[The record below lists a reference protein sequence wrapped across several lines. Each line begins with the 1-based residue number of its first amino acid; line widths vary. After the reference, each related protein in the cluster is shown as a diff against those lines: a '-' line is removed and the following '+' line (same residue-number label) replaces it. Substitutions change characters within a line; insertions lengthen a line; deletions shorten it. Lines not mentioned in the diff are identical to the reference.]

1 MQQAMKKPA
10 VLLVHDYY
18 QVPGGED
25 VVVANEK
32 HLLETHGHAVTL
44 YARRN
49 EEISHMGALAKVGSA
64 LGMFFSIRTY
74 REIRRSIREN
84 QISLVHVHNTLPLI
98 GPAVYYAA
106 FREGVP
112 VVQTVHNFRF
122 LCPNAIFYRDGHI
135 CEDCTKKGL
144 HCAVKHCCYRGSRL
158 QTVLCVL
165 STRLHRALKTYSH
178 LNYITLTDF
187 NREKLL
193 ALRQIPPENVSVKP
207 NFVEPPETIVP
218 YTARENQVVYVGRLD
233 ALKGIRLLLEA
244 WARYERSGGDMRL
257 IICGTGPEEA
267 WCRTYLAQE
276 GLKQAELRGFVPNQA
291 ARALVGQSKALILPT
306 QWYEGFPMT
315 IVEAFSAATPVICSD
330 LGNAGS
336 LIADGVTGF
345 KFPADSAEQLAQT
358 LKRLQNAESVSEG
371 ALKKYQEKFTAE
383 ANYRQLMAIYRRA
396 LQKSSERSGQ
406 SCG

>member
-1 MQQAMKKPA
+1 MQQATKQPA

-32 HLLETHGHAVTL
+32 HLLETHGHAAAL
-44 YARRN
+44 YVRRN
-49 EEISHMGALAKVGSA
+49 EEISRMGALEKIRSA

-74 REIRRSIREN
+74 REVRRSIREN
-84 QISLVHVHNTLPLI
+84 RISLVHVHNTLPLI

-106 FREGVP
+106 LREGVP
-112 VVQTVHNFRF
+112 VVQTVHNFRL
-122 LCPNAIFYRDGHI
+122 LCPNALFYRDGHI

-144 HCAVKHCCYRGSRL
+144 HCAVKHRCYRGSRL

-165 STRLHRALKTYSH
+165 STRLHRALKTYSRLH
-178 LNYITLTDF
+178 YITLTDF
-187 NREKLL
+187 NRQKLL
-193 ALRQIPPENVSVKP
+193 ALEQIPPENVSVKP
-207 NFVEPPETIVP
+207 NFVEPSETIVP
-218 YTARENQVVYVGRLD
+218 YAARENQVVY
-233 ALKGIRLLLEA
+233 
-244 WARYERSGGDMRL
+244 
-257 IICGTGPEEA
+257 ICGTGSEEA
-267 WCRTYLAQE
+267 WCREYLTRE
-276 GLKQAELRGFVPNQA
+276 KLKQAELRGFVPNSA
-291 ARALVGQSKALILPT
+291 ARALMGQSKALILPT

-336 LIADGVTGF
+336 LISDGVTGF

-358 LKRLQNAESVSEG
+358 LNRLQHAESVSEG
-371 ALKKYQEKFTAE
+371 ALKTYQENFTAE
-383 ANYRQLMAIYRRA
+383 ANYRQLMAIYSKA
-396 LQKSSERSGQ
+396 MQKSGERNEP

>member
-1 MQQAMKKPA
+1 MQQATKQPA

-32 HLLETHGHAVTL
+32 HLLETHGHAAAL

-49 EEISHMGALAKVGSA
+49 EEISRMGALEKIRSA

-74 REIRRSIREN
+74 REVRRSIREN
-84 QISLVHVHNTLPLI
+84 RISLVHVHNTLPLI

-106 FREGVP
+106 LREGVP
-112 VVQTVHNFRF
+112 VVQTVHNFRL

-144 HCAVKHCCYRGSRL
+144 HCAVKHRCYRGSRL
-158 QTVLCVL
+158 
-165 STRLHRALKTYSH
+165 H
-178 LNYITLTDF
+178 YITLTDF
-187 NREKLL
+187 NRQKLL
-193 ALRQIPPENVSVKP
+193 ALKQIPPENVSVKP

-218 YTARENQVVYVGRLD
+218 YAARENQVVYIGRLD

-244 WARYERSGGDMRL
+244 WARYERSGGGMKL
-257 IICGTGPEEA
+257 IICGTGPEET
-267 WCRTYLAQE
+267 WCREYLTREKLTQV
-276 GLKQAELRGFVPNQA
+276 ELRGFVPNSA
-291 ARALVGQSKALILPT
+291 ARALMGQSKALILPT

-330 LGNAGS
+330 LGNTGS
-336 LIADGVTGF
+336 LISDGVTGF

-358 LKRLQNAESVSEG
+358 LNQLQHAESVSEG
-371 ALKKYQEKFTAE
+371 ALKTYQENFTAE
-383 ANYRQLMAIYRRA
+383 ANYRQLMAIYSKA
-396 LQKSSERSGQ
+396 MQKSGERNEP

>member
-1 MQQAMKKPA
+1 MQQATKQPA

-32 HLLETHGHAVTL
+32 HLLETHGHAAAL

-49 EEISHMGALAKVGSA
+49 EEISRMGALEKIRSA

-74 REIRRSIREN
+74 REVRRSIREN
-84 QISLVHVHNTLPLI
+84 RISLVHVHNTLPLI

-106 FREGVP
+106 LREGVP
-112 VVQTVHNFRF
+112 VVQTVHNFRL
-122 LCPNAIFYRDGHI
+122 LCPNALFYRDGHI

-144 HCAVKHCCYRGSRL
+144 HCAVKHRCYRGSRL

-165 STRLHRALKTYSH
+165 STRLHRALKTYSRLH
-178 LNYITLTDF
+178 YITLTDF
-187 NREKLL
+187 NRQKLL
-193 ALRQIPPENVSVKP
+193 ALGQIPPENVSVKP
-207 NFVEPPETIVP
+207 NFVEPSETIVP
-218 YTARENQVVYVGRLD
+218 YAARENQVVYIGRLD

-244 WARYERSGGDMRL
+244 WARYERSGGGMKL
-257 IICGTGPEEA
+257 IICGTGPEET
-267 WCRTYLAQE
+267 WCREYLTRE
-276 GLKQAELRGFVPNQA
+276 KLKQAELRGFVPNSA
-291 ARALVGQSKALILPT
+291 ARALMGQSKALILPT

-315 IVEAFSAATPVICSD
+315 IVEAFSVATPVICSD

-336 LIADGVTGF
+336 LISDGVTGF
-345 KFPADSAEQLAQT
+345 KFPADSAERLAQT
-358 LKRLQNAESVSEG
+358 LNRLQHAESVSEG
-371 ALKKYQEKFTAE
+371 ALKTYQENFTAE
-383 ANYRQLMAIYRRA
+383 ANYRQLMAIYSKA
-396 LQKSSERSGQ
+396 MQKSGERNEP

>member
-1 MQQAMKKPA
+1 MQQATKQPA

-32 HLLETHGHAVTL
+32 HLLETHGHAAAL
-44 YARRN
+44 YVRRN
-49 EEISHMGALAKVGSA
+49 EEISRMGAPEKIRSA

-74 REIRRSIREN
+74 REVRRSIREN
-84 QISLVHVHNTLPLI
+84 RISLVHVHNTLPLI

-106 FREGVP
+106 FREGIP
-112 VVQTVHNFRF
+112 VVQTVHNFRL
-122 LCPNAIFYRDGHI
+122 LCPNALFYRDGHI
-135 CEDCTKKGL
+135 CEDCVKKGL
-144 HCAVKHCCYRGSRL
+144 HCAVKHRCYRGSRL
-158 QTVLCVL
+158 
-165 STRLHRALKTYSH
+165 H
-178 LNYITLTDF
+178 YITLTDF
-187 NREKLL
+187 NRQKLL
-193 ALRQIPPENVSVKP
+193 ALKQIPPENVSVKS

-218 YTARENQVVYVGRLD
+218 YAARENQVVYIGRLD

-244 WARYERSGGDMRL
+244 WARYERSGGGMKL

-267 WCRTYLAQE
+267 WCREYLTRE
-276 GLKQAELRGFVPNQA
+276 KLKQVELRGFVPNSA
-291 ARALVGQSKALILPT
+291 ARALMGQSKALILPT

-336 LIADGVTGF
+336 LISDGVTGF

-358 LKRLQNAESVSEG
+358 LNRLQHAESVSEG
-371 ALKKYQEKFTAE
+371 ALKTYQENFTAE
-383 ANYRQLMAIYRRA
+383 ANYRRLMAIYSKA
-396 LQKSSERSGQ
+396 MQKSGERNEP

>member
-1 MQQAMKKPA
+1 MQQATKQPA

-32 HLLETHGHAVTL
+32 HLLETHGHAAAL

-49 EEISHMGALAKVGSA
+49 EEISRMGALEKIRSA

-74 REIRRSIREN
+74 REVRRSIREN
-84 QISLVHVHNTLPLI
+84 RISLVHVPNTLPLI

-106 FREGVP
+106 LREGVP
-112 VVQTVHNFRF
+112 VVQTVHTFRL
-122 LCPNAIFYRDGHI
+122 LCPNALFYRDGHI

-144 HCAVKHCCYRGSRL
+144 HCAVKHRCYRGSRL

-165 STRLHRALKTYSH
+165 STRLHRALKTYSRLH
-178 LNYITLTDF
+178 YITLTDF
-187 NREKLL
+187 NRQKLL
-193 ALRQIPPENVSVKP
+193 ALEQIPPENVSVKP

-218 YTARENQVVYVGRLD
+218 YAVRENQVVYIGRLD
-233 ALKGIRLLLEA
+233 ALKGIRL
-244 WARYERSGGDMRL
+244 
-257 IICGTGPEEA
+257 EA
-267 WCRTYLAQE
+267 WCREYLTRE
-276 GLKQAELRGFVPNQA
+276 KLKQAELRGFVPNSA
-291 ARALVGQSKALILPT
+291 ARALMGQSKALILPT

-315 IVEAFSAATPVICSD
+315 IVEAFSVATPVICSD

-336 LIADGVTGF
+336 LISDGVTGF

-358 LKRLQNAESVSEG
+358 LNRLQHAESVSEG
-371 ALKKYQEKFTAE
+371 ALKTYQENFTAE
-383 ANYRQLMAIYRRA
+383 ANYRQLMAIYSKA
-396 LQKSSERSGQ
+396 MQKSGERNEP

>member
-1 MQQAMKKPA
+1 MQQATKQPA

-32 HLLETHGHAVTL
+32 HLLETHGHAAAL

-49 EEISHMGALAKVGSA
+49 EEISRMGALEKIRSA

-74 REIRRSIREN
+74 REVRRSIREN
-84 QISLVHVHNTLPLI
+84 RISLVHVHNTLPLI

-112 VVQTVHNFRF
+112 VVQTVHNFRL
-122 LCPNAIFYRDGHI
+122 LCPNALFYRDGHI

-144 HCAVKHCCYRGSRL
+144 HCAVKHRCYRGSRL
-158 QTVLCVL
+158 QTMLCVL
-165 STRLHRALKTYSH
+165 STRLHRALKTYSRLH
-178 LNYITLTDF
+178 YITLTDF
-187 NREKLL
+187 NRQKLL
-193 ALRQIPPENVSVKP
+193 ALKQIPPENVSVKP

-218 YTARENQVVYVGRLD
+218 N
-233 ALKGIRLLLEA
+233 
-244 WARYERSGGDMRL
+244 S
-257 IICGTGPEEA
+257 
-267 WCRTYLAQE
+267 
-276 GLKQAELRGFVPNQA
+276 A
-291 ARALVGQSKALILPT
+291 ARALMGQSKALILPT

-336 LIADGVTGF
+336 LISDGVTGF

-358 LKRLQNAESVSEG
+358 LNRLQHAESVSEG
-371 ALKKYQEKFTAE
+371 ALKTYQENFTAE
-383 ANYRQLMAIYRRA
+383 ANYRQLMAIYSKA
-396 LQKSSERSGQ
+396 MQKSGERNKP